1 MEAVALAARRLER
14 DTARAMSQENVEALK
29 QAIAAGPDRPDDFF
43 AIFDED
49 VVWDAGDTPG
59 GKVYGRDGVREFFRQ
74 WIGAFEDWHFEIREC
89 IDGGSSVFVHMN
101 QSGRGK
107 ASGATVEIDLWQVW
121 LFFEGKVVRF
131 VQKRDRGGAL
141 EAAGLRE

>member
-1 MEAVALAARRLER
+1 
-14 DTARAMSQENVEALK
+14 MSQENVDALK
-29 QAIAAGPDRPDDFF
+29 QAIAAPGLDRPDEFF

-74 WIGAFEDWHFEIREC
+74 WIGTFEDWRFEIREC
-89 IDGGSSVFVHMN
+89 IDGGSAVFVHMH
-101 QSGRGK
+101 QTGRGK
-107 ASGATVEIDLWQVW
+107 ASGAPVEIDLWQVW

-131 VQKRDRGGAL
+131 VQKRDRAAAL
-141 EAAGLRE
+141 EAAGLSE

>member
-1 MEAVALAARRLER
+1 
-14 DTARAMSQENVEALK
+14 MSEENVEALK
-29 QAIAAGPDRPDDFF
+29 RAFAAGPERPDDFF

-59 GKVYGRDGVREFFRQ
+59 GKAHGREGVREFFRN
-74 WIGAFEDWHFEIREC
+74 WVGAFDDWRFEIQEY
-89 IDGGSSVFVHMN
+89 IDGGSAVFVHMR
-101 QSGRGK
+101 QWGRGK
-107 ASGATVEIDLWQVW
+107 TSGATVQIDLWQVW

-131 VQKRDRGGAL
+131 VQKPNRQAAL